1 MDILKNAKVIEII
14 KPKMIPTKNGDMKLS
29 GCVFQETF
37 TTKEGPSNIELTKLN
52 TSSNSLSTK
61 ADYNICAELTG
72 EIPANA

>member
-37 TTKEGPSNIELTKLN
+37 TTKEGKEITKDLKVDFWGENSSFLKDVKLGQVLVKSKLT
-52 TSSNSLSTK
+52 
-61 ADYNICAELTG
+61 
-72 EIPANA
+72 